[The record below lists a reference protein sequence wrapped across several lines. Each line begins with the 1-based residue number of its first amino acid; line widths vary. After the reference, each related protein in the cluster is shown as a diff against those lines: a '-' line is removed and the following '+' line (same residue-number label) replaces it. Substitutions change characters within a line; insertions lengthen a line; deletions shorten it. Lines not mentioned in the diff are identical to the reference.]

1 MDAYRHGG
9 LELSPPRVGLSS
21 ERGAQLM
28 RAVARHTA
36 RRTPAAS
43 SSVWQHT
50 REDLVQLRETAC
62 AQLPPQLPYKEWL
75 HVLLLAGAAAAA
87 TAAAATA
94 AAAAAALSDGMRE
107 AQRLQQLRKCQ
118 GAGGAAAAA
127 QHRRGGGGRGAA
139 RDLGRRRA
147 GAALGAGRGGAA
159 RQGPLDGG
167 AAHAPA
173 QGHGGRCARP
183 AASGA
188 DAALPQREVVAAD
201 AGAGVAYVKHPTA
214 PLLGMLVHVAPMVMA
229 AQNWVMSNVS
239 SSSSTLAQPSSHTL
253 HNKVM
258 TKVPAYDVVAACAA
272 APMKALIVS
281 AALELSAK

>member
-1 MDAYRHGG
+1 MCLRRSR
-9 LELSPPRVGLSS
+9 SPERSS
-21 ERGAQLM
+21 ARG
-28 RAVARHTA
+28 
-36 RRTPAAS
+36 
-43 SSVWQHT
+43 
-50 REDLVQLRETAC
+50 
-62 AQLPPQLPYKEWL
+62 
-75 HVLLLAGAAAAA
+75 LLLLLLLPHGACLPLYQSKTTAGR
-87 TAAAATA
+87 
-94 AAAAAALSDGMRE
+94 DV
-107 AQRLQQLRKCQ
+107 
-118 GAGGAAAAA
+118 
-127 QHRRGGGGRGAA
+127 RGAA

-183 AASGA
+183 AASDA